1 MMERRRTSVRG
12 PHAPDPPL
20 LAALVGLLAYGL
32 VMLNSASSVVSY
44 QEHGTPTYYFM
55 RQLIA
60 AAAGVCVM
68 IVLMRLDYRLLG
80 RLAIPLH
87 AIAVLLLLAVLVP
100 SLGHRA
106 YGAQRWIAFPG
117 VQLQPSELVKLTMV
131 LYIARWMARKGTQVS
146 DLAYGFVP
154 FLVLLG
160 LVFGLIILQ
169 PDMGTAVIVAVG
181 AVAVFFAAGASVP
194 QLVLFSGLSASA
206 AVVLIQSAAYRMQRI
221 TAFMDPWKDPQRT
234 GYHTVQALLAL
245 GSGGLTGVGLGASRQ
260 KFLYLPFP
268 HTDSIFAIVGEELG
282 LIGTLA
288 VLGLFLL
295 LAWRGLVVALRAP
308 DLFGRLL
315 ATGLTA
321 SLAFQAFLNI
331 AVVTSSVPFTGV
343 TLPFFSYGIN
353 SLLVSMTAAGILLSI
368 SRRTVPAP
376 SHDGAPQE
384 RARRKGLL
392 DAELNDHQPD
402 DHLDDPLDEH
412 RKDRHARPRLRRR
425 HRGAHLPGTGHPAS
439 AF

>member
-1 MMERRRTSVRG
+1 MERRHTSVRG
-12 PHAPDPPL
+12 PHAPDAAL

-55 RQLIA
+55 RQLVA
-60 AAAGVCVM
+60 AVAGIGVM
-68 IVLMRLDYRLLG
+68 AVLMRLDYRLLG

-87 AIAVLLLLAVLVP
+87 GIAVLLLLAVLVP
-100 SLGHRA
+100 GLGHRA

-117 VQLQPSELVKLTMV
+117 FQIQPSELVKLTMV

-146 DLAYGFVP
+146 DLAYGFIP

-160 LVFGLIILQ
+160 LVFGLIMLQ
-169 PDMGTAVIVAVG
+169 PDMGTAVIVAAG
-181 AVAVFFAAGASVP
+181 AMTVFFAAGASVP
-194 QLVLFSGLSASA
+194 QLVLFSGLSAFA
-206 AVVLIQSAAYRMQRI
+206 AVALIQSAAYRMQRI

-268 HTDSIFAIVGEELG
+268 HTDSIFAIIGEELG
-282 LIGTLA
+282 LAGTLA

-295 LAWRGLVVALRAP
+295 LAWRGMYVALHAP

-321 SLAFQAFLNI
+321 SLVFQAFLNI

-368 SRRTVPAP
+368 SRRTVPAL
-376 SHDGAPQE
+376 HYDGARHD
-384 RARRKGLL
+384 RASREGLTGDDL
-392 DAELNDHQPD
+392 SDHPGD
-402 DHLDDPLDEH
+402 H
-412 RKDRHARPRLRRR
+412 RKDRHARPRLGRR
-425 HRGAHLPGTGHPAS
+425 HRGAHLPGAGHATS